1 MHKNP
6 RGFGHADFFVPLPP
20 LLSEIRLMKHRVH
33 TLFVPLAFVLGL
45 VTCDRIDDPVEGII
59 ETIDETY
66 DIPALEPLDMDV
78 QRVLIEDFTG
88 HQCGNCPD
96 ANLVLN
102 ALKDAHPDAIIPMAI
117 HAGSL
122 ALTSEEYPTDWTSG
136 EGNEYWNDLDIPVN
150 PIGRVN
156 RTDNEGTSLLPDQ
169 WEEALAPM
177 LDATPVVGMQMAVD
191 GDFDPTKLFVHVHAT
206 WLADFE
212 GEAKL
217 AVLILENDLVGP
229 QLWYGNSPEYVEE
242 YAHAHVLRGSITGA
256 KGEVAATNPGA
267 GDAAQFDYALTWN
280 DDWIQANVEV
290 VAVLTDVATGRV
302 LQAISQDVFE

>member
-1 MHKNP
+1 M
-6 RGFGHADFFVPLPP
+6 
-20 LLSEIRLMKHRVH
+20 
-33 TLFVPLAFVLGL
+33 
-45 VTCDRIDDPVEGII
+45 
-59 ETIDETY
+59 
-66 DIPALEPLDMDV
+66 
-78 QRVLIEDFTG
+78 LIEDFTG
-88 HQCGNCPD
+88 HQCGNCPN

-177 LDATPVVGMQMAVD
+177 LNAAPVVGMQMVVD

-242 YAHAHVLRGSITGA
+242 YVHAHVLRGSITGA

-280 DDWIQANVEV
+280 DDWIKANAEV
-290 VAVLTDVATGRV
+290 VAVLADVATGRV

>member
-1 MHKNP
+1 
-6 RGFGHADFFVPLPP
+6 
-20 LLSEIRLMKHRVH
+20 MKQCLH
-33 TLFVPLAFVLGL
+33 TLFVPLALVLGL
-45 VTCDRIDDPVEGII
+45 ASCDRIDDPVEGIL

-66 DIPALEPLDMDV
+66 DIPVLEPLDSDI
-78 QRVLIEDFTG
+78 QRILIEDFTG
-88 HQCGNCPD
+88 HQCGNCPN

-102 ALKDAHPDAIIPMAI
+102 ALKDANPEAIIPMAI

-156 RTDNEGTSLLPDQ
+156 RSDNEGTSLLPDQ

-177 LDATPVVGMQMAVD
+177 LDATPVVGMQMVLD
-191 GDFDPTKLFVHVHAT
+191 GAFDASKLFVHVHTT
-206 WLADFE
+206 WFADFD

-229 QLWYGNSPEYVEE
+229 QLWYGNSPEYVVE
-242 YAHAHVLRGSITGA
+242 YLHAHVLRGSITGA
-256 KGEVAATNPGA
+256 KGEVAATNPSQ

-280 DDWIQANVEV
+280 NEWSKTNAEV

-302 LQAISQDVFE
+302 LQTISQDVTE

>member
-1 MHKNP
+1 M
-6 RGFGHADFFVPLPP
+6 
-20 LLSEIRLMKHRVH
+20 
-33 TLFVPLAFVLGL
+33 T
-45 VTCDRIDDPVEGII
+45 
-59 ETIDETY
+59 
-66 DIPALEPLDMDV
+66 
-78 QRVLIEDFTG
+78 
-88 HQCGNCPD
+88 
-96 ANLVLN
+96 
-102 ALKDAHPDAIIPMAI
+102 
-117 HAGSL
+117 
-122 ALTSEEYPTDWTSG
+122 
-136 EGNEYWNDLDIPVN
+136 
-150 PIGRVN
+150 
-156 RTDNEGTSLLPDQ
+156 
-169 WEEALAPM
+169 
-177 LDATPVVGMQMAVD
+177 VD

-242 YAHAHVLRGSITGA
+242 YVHAHVLRGSITGA

-280 DDWIQANVEV
+280 DNWIKANAEV